1 MGIVPAI
8 CKCGHI
14 FNSNLVGGGSGTII
28 GCKAKC
34 PKCGEMAS
42 IPDGNYKIGE
52 TETII
57 RALDIG
63 QMNSLLIIAQQ
74 AIDERWSYEQV
85 IEAVRPIDSKI
96 INLLPIDKHDLLA
109 FIAIIIGILQLF
121 LSKTTTN
128 NNNTVYNNIEQN
140 YHYSDSPNTT
150 MQYQTKSLAEP
161 KGRDRNRPCSCGSGK
176 KSKHCCGKIENI
188 LPKAKE
194 WLASDKIIGELE

>member
-1 MGIVPAI
+1 MGILPAI
-8 CKCGHI
+8 CKCGNV

-28 GCKAKC
+28 GCKAQC
-34 PKCGEMAS
+34 PRCGKMAS

-85 IEAVRPIDSKI
+85 SEAVRPINSKI
-96 INLLPIDKHDLLA
+96 IRLLPRNKSELMNVIM
-109 FIAIIIGILQLF
+109 IIIALLQLF

-128 NNNTVYNNIEQN
+128 NYNTTYNNIEHN
-140 YHYSDSPNTT
+140 YHYSDSTNTT

-161 KGRDRNRPCSCGSGK
+161 KGRDRNKPCPCGSGK
-176 KSKHCCGKIENI
+176 KFKHCCGKIENI
-188 LPKAKE
+188 LPKAKD